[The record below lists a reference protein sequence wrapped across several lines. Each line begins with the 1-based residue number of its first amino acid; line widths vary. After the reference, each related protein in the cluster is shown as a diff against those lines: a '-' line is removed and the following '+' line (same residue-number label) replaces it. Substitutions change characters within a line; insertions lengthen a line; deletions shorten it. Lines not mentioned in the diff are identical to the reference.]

1 MKKELNLLQKLYT
14 LYNTVID
21 TVNGYY
27 DILWLDIDIEKIND
41 ELNDFQNRW
50 IPSFVIAVSLS
61 AEWLNIWVSR

>member
-27 DILWLDIDIEKIND
+27 DILWLDIDIEKINE
-41 ELNDFQNRW
+41 ELNDFQSRLTVDNDNQLRF
-50 IPSFVIAVSLS
+50 PLSLS
-61 AEWLNIWVSR
+61 Q

>member
-50 IPSFVIAVSLS
+50 IPSFVIAASLS
-61 AEWLNIWVSR
+61 AEWLIWVSR

>member
-27 DILWLDIDIEKIND
+27 DILWLDIDIEKINE
-41 ELNDFQNRW
+41 ELNDFQSRLTVDNINQPRF
-50 IPSFVIAVSLS
+50 PLSLCQ
-61 AEWLNIWVSR
+61 